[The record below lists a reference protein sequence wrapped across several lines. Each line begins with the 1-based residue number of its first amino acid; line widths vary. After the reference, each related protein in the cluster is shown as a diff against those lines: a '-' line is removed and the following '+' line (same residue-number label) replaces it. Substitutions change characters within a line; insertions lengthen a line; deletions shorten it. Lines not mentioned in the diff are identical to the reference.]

1 MYLCY
6 VFKLKVIG
14 FVYFEIVLGKY
25 LMLEFEFIV
34 PCVITLKSKLFEK
47 RMLLLPFVLE
57 MKILLECFSSISDDS
72 YGSC

>member
-1 MYLCY
+1 
-6 VFKLKVIG
+6 
-14 FVYFEIVLGKY
+14 
-25 LMLEFEFIV
+25 MLEFEFIV